1 MTSSEALPSALSFN
15 RQGPFY
21 RLQRALGLVNEQSL
35 QVGRRALLFV
45 ALAWL
50 PAVLLAALQ
59 GVAVNV
65 QHERALLFDFSVY
78 AFVLA
83 IVAFVLMEQTSDK
96 RMAWLIDQFV
106 ARNIVREAARAGFVR
121 ARLNMQRRTGRAWAE
136 ALILLAAY
144 STAYEWLLLGAKR
157 IPGGTWFGRI
167 ADGSL
172 QPTWAGWWAMLV
184 ALPLFW
190 FLLGRWL
197 WRFIA
202 WGLLLRDI
210 ARCELRLVATHP
222 DRCGGIAFIGQ
233 YPNTYLMFVFALS
246 CVVAAGVLKS
256 VVYAGASLLSFKFA
270 LIGMIVFLVITF
282 VVPLAAFA
290 PVLLAL
296 KRQGLSHYGALVSRH
311 NLAFEAKWIDTAA
324 PQHEQDP
331 LGAPDMSSLADL
343 SAAYDLVKAMQPV
356 PVTKASIMPLVLVA
370 LVPLVGVA
378 LTRMPF
384 KAIFDS
390 LKGLLLL

>member
-1 MTSSEALPSALSFN
+1 MPAPAAPVLSFN

-21 RLQRALGLVNEQSL
+21 RLQRAVGLISDHSL
-35 QVGRRALLFV
+35 QVGRRAVLFV

-50 PAVLLAALQ
+50 PALLLALMQ
-59 GVAVNV
+59 GVALNA

-83 IVAFVLMEQTSDK
+83 IAAFVLMEQSSDK
-96 RMAWLIDQFV
+96 RMAWLVSQFI
-106 ARNIVREAARAGFVR
+106 ARDIVSESARADFVQ
-121 ARLNMQRRTGRAWAE
+121 ARQNMERRTASPWAE
-136 ALILLAAY
+136 GLILLAAY
-144 STAYEWLLLGAKR
+144 STSWEWLYLGAKR
-157 IPGGTWFGRI
+157 IDSGTWYGRI
-167 ADGSL
+167 VDGSL
-172 QPTWAGWWAMLV
+172 QPTLAGGWAMLV

-197 WRFIA
+197 WRFVT

-233 YPNTYLMFVFALS
+233 YPKTYLMFVFALS
-246 CVVAAGVLKS
+246 SVVAAGVLKS

-270 LIGMIVFLVITF
+270 LMGLIVFLVIAF

-290 PVLLAL
+290 PVLVAL
-296 KRQGLSHYGALVSRH
+296 KRQGLSHYGSLVSRH
-311 NLAFEAKWIDTAA
+311 HLAFEAKWIEGGA
-324 PQHEQDP
+324 PPEDP

-343 SAAYDLVKAMQPV
+343 SAAYDLVNRMQAV
-356 PVTKASIMPLVLVA
+356 PVTKASIGPLVLAA

-384 KAIFDS
+384 KEIAQSI
-390 LKGLLLL
+390 KGLLLL